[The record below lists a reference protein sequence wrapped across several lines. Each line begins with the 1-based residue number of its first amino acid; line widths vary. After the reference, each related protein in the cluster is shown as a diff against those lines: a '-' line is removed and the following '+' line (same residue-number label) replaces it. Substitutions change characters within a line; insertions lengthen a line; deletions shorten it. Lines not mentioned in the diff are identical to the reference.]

1 MTGGTY
7 RQALARGSWFA
18 WPPALIWIAALFA
31 LSSIS
36 FASSRIEVAMADKVA
51 HAAAYGALGLLLA
64 FARLPGRA
72 DGWGRV
78 MLVTGLVTVCGVL
91 TEWHQTTLPDRHAS
105 AGDVA
110 ADALG
115 GFLAAAAVCV
125 YRRRAERKNG

>member
-1 MTGGTY
+1 MTGGID
-7 RQALARGSWFA
+7 RQALERGSWVA
-18 WPPALIWIAALFA
+18 WPPALIWIAALFV
-31 LSSIS
+31 LSSMS
-36 FASSRIEVAMADKVA
+36 LASSGVDVGTADKVA

-78 MLVTGLVTVCGVL
+78 MLVTGLVTACGAL

-125 YRRRAERKNG
+125 YRRRAERRNG